1 MTEMILRYLK
11 IEPYIQQVS
20 NLAKEH
26 MKPHMF
32 TERAQGGAKAM
43 RKFIRNMA
51 EKSLNWL
58 DVFNL
63 SVADAYA
70 KDTVKDPAIVEQYNV
85 LETKLREALAT
96 LKPIADKPDI
106 KPILDGNEIMAAL
119 NFNGRGMKPG
129 AIMKELTEFVKEL
142 RDENPDISKE
152 QAIQLLKNKYE
163 STLPPIK
170 MAQETKDKNEKKDV
184 EEKDTTCPMPL
195 LNEKIEE
202 INELFWENKYYEIMS
217 ICDQLQKE
225 YGQDENVSRLIAV
238 SVFGVLSR
246 DLKYQNNNV
255 LLYLF
260 EKAEKNI
267 FDYVLCSYVLGI
279 LLLIETETDKNTIV
293 NIGKRVITMCPTL
306 VKKIFEKLPHKI
318 FHNKLKNKLEKTI

>member
-1 MTEMILRYLK
+1 
-11 IEPYIQQVS
+11 
-20 NLAKEH
+20 
-26 MKPHMF
+26 
-32 TERAQGGAKAM
+32 
-43 RKFIRNMA
+43 
-51 EKSLNWL
+51 
-58 DVFNL
+58 
-63 SVADAYA
+63 
-70 KDTVKDPAIVEQYNV
+70 
-85 LETKLREALAT
+85 
-96 LKPIADKPDI
+96 
-106 KPILDGNEIMAAL
+106 
-119 NFNGRGMKPG
+119 
-129 AIMKELTEFVKEL
+129 MKEITEFIKEL
-142 RDENPDISKE
+142 GDKDISKE
-152 QAIQLLKNKYE
+152 EVTILLKNKYE

-170 MAQETKDKNEKKDV
+170 MAQKVKNIVVPKNIDFQVVGITSEKTGDVQSVKQPLDLNKGKDHSDIFYHGKNQRAYTSDDYLHWRLNPNNGIIAWTQKLHPSPYAKQITENYLNQIGYSLNFHHTPVLDKSFMGWDKWQKRTLAQKDKRQPKEQIP

-260 EKAEKNI
+260 EKADKNI